1 MAGSRDFDLLVFDFD
16 GTLADS
22 AGWFKSI
29 LPDVARRFRFRC
41 PDEAELEELRHKPPR
56 EVMRILKIPGWKLA
70 LIAMHARRRA
80 AKADAFPLLDGV
92 PDVLALLAARGVKLA
107 IVSSNAEVNVRRA
120 LGPDLSGKI
129 DAWSCGAA
137 MFGKARHF
145 EDVLEKLDTPAAR
158 ALAVGDE
165 LRDIDAAREVGLR
178 TGAVAWGIG
187 MKDALEAARPDFCFD
202 TVADFRR
209 FLEDRYPS
217 PDVKP

>member
-1 MAGSRDFDLLVFDFD
+1 MLTGARDFDLLIFDFD

-22 AGWFKSI
+22 AGWFRSI

-41 PDEAELEELRHKPPR
+41 PDDAELDELRHKPPR

-80 AKADAFPLLDGV
+80 AKAEAFPLFAGV
-92 PDVLALLAARGVKLA
+92 PDVLTHLAARGVKLA

-145 EDVLEKLDTPAAR
+145 QDVLEKLDIAASR

-165 LRDIDAAREVGLR
+165 IRDIDAAREVGLR
-178 TGAVAWGIG
+178 TAAVAWGFG
-187 MKDALEAARPDFCFD
+187 MKDALEAAGPDFCFE
-202 TVADFRR
+202 TVDAFRG
-209 FLEDRYPS
+209 FLKARYP
-217 PDVKP
+217 DTE